1 MGRSSITHGNL
12 DAKTI
17 IERILD
23 SSHVMLASIS
33 KLKDMKER
41 KMSSFQLSLEVKF
54 LSLHVNMDESF
65 DEVKEKIF
73 ILVTMFLS
81 LRSWYLLGLG
91 WIMDTKLLKNIQS
104 KRGAA
109 AQETTMINWIILG
122 DYVAFAI
129 WWDVVLL
136 LFIYNLCY
144 YVNVNCGLEFFTKS
158 TLVQFFCINYT
169 HTIKISKVFV
179 FHPKMFSNFDHQ
191 C

>member
-91 WIMDTKLLKNIQS
+91 
-104 KRGAA
+104 
-109 AQETTMINWIILG
+109 
-122 DYVAFAI
+122 
-129 WWDVVLL
+129 
-136 LFIYNLCY
+136 
-144 YVNVNCGLEFFTKS
+144 
-158 TLVQFFCINYT
+158 
-169 HTIKISKVFV
+169 
-179 FHPKMFSNFDHQ
+179 
-191 C
+191 